1 MEEYHYFVA
10 HEFSRREKD
19 DLRDAIG
26 NAFKDTGLKPYYADL
41 ELRQSH
47 ILDKIKEMI
56 FKTQFGIYDISNP
69 NKPNVFLEL
78 GIAIAAN
85 IPYYLICEKD
95 TEIPADLAGLDRI
108 EYESYKHL
116 TQILKKIVVKHEIER
131 LKIKN
136 IETYSDYDV
145 INKSIKIYQAES
157 SEMSH
162 ATGTEIDDI
171 DANNKKAW
179 YCDNSLPCP
188 IHILYGPYKE
198 LPSSGDY
205 SVFYRIKIDK
215 NTDFNEV
222 VHIDVI
228 SNSNP
233 KLNSS
238 KVLKGIH
245 FKNYNEY
252 HIFKVDFHYE
262 NEKDI
267 EYRAIKLKKERQIW
281 VDYVAVARKIN

>member
-19 DLRDAIG
+19 DLRDAIK

-78 GIAIAAN
+78 GVAIAAN
-85 IPYYLICEKD
+85 IPYYLICKKD

-116 TQILKKIVVKHEIER
+116 TQILKKIVVKYEIER

-157 SEMSH
+157 IEMSH
-162 ATGTEIDDI
+162 ATGVEIDDI

-252 HIFKVDFHYE
+252 YIFKVDFHYE